1 MDNFGLLLLQTILL
15 TVINAMV
22 AGYMAHQMTVYLL
35 IKIEEEDYRERNV
48 LTMCYINNMQL
59 EAIAEKLNYSLDHV
73 KRLHGRGIGKLREVF
88 ADEIAK
94 I

>member
-35 IKIEEEDYRERNV
+35 IKIEEELKTDRF
-48 LTMCYINNMQL
+48 
-59 EAIAEKLNYSLDHV
+59 K
-73 KRLHGRGIGKLREVF
+73 
-88 ADEIAK
+88 
-94 I
+94 